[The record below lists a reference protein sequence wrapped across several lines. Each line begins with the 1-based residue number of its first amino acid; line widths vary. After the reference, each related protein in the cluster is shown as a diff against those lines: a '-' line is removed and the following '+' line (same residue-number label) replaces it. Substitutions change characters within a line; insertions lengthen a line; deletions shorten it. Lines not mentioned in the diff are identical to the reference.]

1 MAPKPNSRRT
11 HHSSPIQCLCIR
23 TGAMIRTL
31 TLSLASALLLTA
43 GTPALARG
51 DRDRD
56 QENLREAAAQGK
68 VIPLGRLI
76 AEVRSHPPYSDMT
89 YLGGPRFIRSEEH
102 TSELQSLMRISYAV
116 FCLNKKTYTT
126 NPHIT
131 RPVLHHHHVTYS

>member
-1 MAPKPNSRRT
+1 
-11 HHSSPIQCLCIR
+11 
-23 TGAMIRTL
+23 MIRTL

-68 VIPLGRLI
+68 VFPLGRLI

-89 YLGGPRFIRSEEH
+89 YLGGPRFIAERMVYALKFMDGNQVVVVYVDAR
-102 TSELQSLMRISYAV
+102 TGRIVGRKPCS
-116 FCLNKKTYTT
+116 
-126 NPHIT
+126 
-131 RPVLHHHHVTYS
+131 RPFVPGFPRNDILR